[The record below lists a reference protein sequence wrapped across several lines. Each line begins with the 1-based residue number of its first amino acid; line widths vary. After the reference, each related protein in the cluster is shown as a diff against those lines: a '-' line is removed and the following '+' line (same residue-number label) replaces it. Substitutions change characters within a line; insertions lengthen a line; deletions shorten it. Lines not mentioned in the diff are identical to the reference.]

1 MIQRQMFGCL
11 KTIGFCVLFCYIAM
25 PVFGRQQL
33 VIPQRELQGKSGKEL
48 FEVLK
53 KWHSDAYSIDAEL
66 VYPENMVLEI
76 EVPSETKSIRL
87 SPYTDFNGC
96 RIIVE
101 NRVINNFILFSLSNK
116 KAEKQVK
123 VDCSMINSGDY
134 SSVAQLNS
142 GLKLMRIKDKNAW
155 THRAPEEGDYDIF
168 RQDVILI
175 KDGMAQNMLITGY
188 NEETSNPEC
197 RFVDVDDEQKVI
209 CNLTMER
216 SSNSTERTRL
226 LHITL
231 QNNVLVKN
239 VKITT
244 PFVPQ
249 DSNSELYKE
258 DYCIRVMNSANIYFE
273 DVMVRGTYSTAKTW
287 GYAVNMEN
295 VYNSHFLRFNA
306 EAHWG
311 VFGNNNANTVTL
323 TDCHINRFDL
333 HCYGRDV
340 TCKGCVFDNQIDDSH
355 PSQVYCQ
362 TNVLNAFGSMYGTLR
377 YEDCHFVKSRPVYL
391 RPHYMAYTGF
401 DVVFEDCV
409 FDIHPSFPY
418 FVTTGLLDEADNP
431 RKELKGKC
439 WPNVSMQNCQVNVPA
454 RVKDL
459 FIFYAQKNSK
469 TISKI
474 DNLSS
479 LDLQNVDINN
489 PSFSLSSFKVS
500 NVEIKLAN
508 RLKTKTKRTSFRL
521 KTDMLRKR

>member
-1 MIQRQMFGCL
+1 MIQRKEYRWLSALVLCF
-11 KTIGFCVLFCYIAM
+11 LFCAVVM
-25 PVFGRQQL
+25 PVYGRPQL
-33 VIPQRELQGKSGKEL
+33 VIPKSELQGKNGQEL
-48 FEVLK
+48 LEILR
-53 KWHSDAYSIDAEL
+53 KWHTEAYRTDAEL
-66 VYPENMVLEI
+66 IYPESMVLDI
-76 EVPSETKSIRL
+76 EVPAEAKGLPLPPCTN
-87 SPYTDFNGC
+87 FNGC
-96 RIIVE
+96 KIIIE
-101 NRVINNFILFSLSNK
+101 NQSINNFILFSLSNK
-116 KAEKQVK
+116 KSERQVK
-123 VDCSMINSGDY
+123 VNCSMINSGDY
-134 SSVAQLNS
+134 TSLPQLKS
-142 GLKLMRIKDKNAW
+142 GLKLMRIRDRNAW

-168 RQDVILI
+168 RQDIVLI
-175 KDGMAQNMLITGY
+175 KDGVALNMPITGY
-188 NEETSNPEC
+188 DEETSNPDC
-197 RFVDVDDEQKVI
+197 RCIDVDDEQKVI
-209 CNLTMER
+209 CNLTFER
-216 SSNSTERTRL
+216 SDNSTLRTRL

-239 VKITT
+239 VKIST
-244 PFVPQ
+244 PYVPQ
-249 DSNSELYKE
+249 ETNNSLYRE
-258 DYCIRVMNSANIYFE
+258 DYCIRVMNSVNVYFE

-287 GYAVNMEN
+287 GYAVNLEN
-295 VYNSHFLRFNA
+295 VYNSHFLRFDA

-311 VFGNNNANTVTL
+311 VFGNNNVNTITL
-323 TDCHINRFDL
+323 TDCRINRFDL

-340 TCKGCVFDNQIDDSH
+340 TCRGCVFNNQIDDSH

-362 TNVLNAFGSMYGTLR
+362 TNVLNAFGSMYGTPR